1 MISNSISV
9 ISGRCADNI
18 ERLFAVES
26 RLRLKR
32 VPPIAG
38 IEEAFVGAVLSQ
50 LHCMFSLSWAEPLLF
65 ALRNTLWKCTF
76 YLSHFRMKIYLFAA
90 ILLML
95 AETAVEGDLSK
106 LPSLYVGT
114 VCYRLDFYR
123 KLLSPYVDNQIDKD
137 FLQMSGQSLETG
149 PRSAVDRAP
158 DS

>member
-1 MISNSISV
+1 M
-9 ISGRCADNI
+9 
-18 ERLFAVES
+18 ES

-50 LHCMFSLSWAEPLLF
+50 LHCMFSLSWAEPFHGLNPWAS

-76 YLSHFRMKIYLFAA
+76 YLSHFRMKNYLFAA

-106 LPSLYVGT
+106 LPSLYV
-114 VCYRLDFYR
+114 
-123 KLLSPYVDNQIDKD
+123 KP
-137 FLQMSGQSLETG
+137 QSH
-149 PRSAVDRAP
+149 
-158 DS
+158 